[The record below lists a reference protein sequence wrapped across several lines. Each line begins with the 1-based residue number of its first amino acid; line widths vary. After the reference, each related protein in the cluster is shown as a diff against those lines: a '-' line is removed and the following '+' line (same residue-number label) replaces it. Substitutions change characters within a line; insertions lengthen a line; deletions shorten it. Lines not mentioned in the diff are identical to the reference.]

1 MNKSLD
7 GLVSTLEKSELCTS
21 SEFLK
26 NYVQK
31 ISDNPDILNTST
43 HGLYTLEIPGET
55 FEIAKLKKK
64 KTSPRKPS
72 LPLEDDGGDDD
83 AISVKRMRADEFLD
97 DDVEVEDDTG
107 EEETDFDI
115 ETAEDRKFIN
125 DGDSSDDEG
134 EHDDGSMHRAFDQQ
148 NPATDEPANIYPP
161 NDYRRNPYTSPELDE
176 AQTELYDSLFEVIS
190 SKGVYF
196 YEYVTSLDVL
206 DETKLPKQ
214 EDFYS
219 HLTDESITDK
229 EYARAKEVW
238 EKFKMKT
245 LWNYH
250 DLYLIMDVLLLADV
264 LLAFQKVCHKNYGI
278 DPLHSYT
285 TPGFGWQ
292 SLLKMTD
299 IELEL
304 FSEDQKDLYLFFEA
318 AKRGG
323 LATISHRHLKAN
335 IPDRADFDPEKPA
348 SWIMYLDANNLYG
361 KCFCILIKNV

>member
-21 SEFLK
+21 SEFLR
-26 NYVQK
+26 NYIKK
-31 ISDNPDILNTST
+31 ITEDPTILNTSST
-43 HGLYTLEIPGET
+43 LGLYNLEVPGET
-55 FEIAKLKKK
+55 FEIAKPKKK
-64 KTSPRKPS
+64 KRNQKSS
-72 LPLEDDGGDDD
+72 IDDDGPSS
-83 AISVKRMRADEFLD
+83 AKRACNEFLD
-97 DDVEVEDDTG
+97 DDVEVEDDTV
-107 EEETDFDI
+107 EENGDFDL
-115 ETAEDRKFIN
+115 ETAEDREFIN
-125 DGDSSDDEG
+125 DE
-134 EHDDGSMHRAFDQQ
+134 ENVDDGSLHRAFDQE
-148 NPATDEPANIYPP
+148 NPLSNEPVNIYPP

-176 AQTELYDSLFEVIS
+176 AQTELYDGLFEVIS

-219 HLTDESITDK
+219 HLTDESITDE

-264 LLAFQKVCHKNYGI
+264 LLAFQKVCHENYGI

-292 SLLKMTD
+292 SLLKMTN

-323 LATISHRHLKAN
+323 LSTISHRHLKAN
-335 IPDRADFDPEKPA
+335 IPGRADFDPEKPT

-361 KCFCILIKNV
+361 KCFCVLIKNV